1 MSVAATNGRS
11 AGLVAVTG
19 GTGFLGSHTV
29 AALVSAGARVRLLV
43 RTPARVAPALGP
55 LGVDAGAV
63 GTVVGDVTDPAAVGR
78 VCEGADAVV
87 HLGSVYSFDRRRR
100 DDIARTNVLG
110 TETVLRAAVRSGA
123 GTVVHVS
130 TVGALIPSAD
140 PELHAGSAVGRPAEP
155 YLASKAAC
163 ERVARLLQDEGAP
176 VRIAYPPALLG
187 PHDPGLGDQTGR
199 LRDVLRGLMPVWPT
213 GGFPLGDVR
222 DTAAALAGLA
232 TGPAPDSP
240 DRIFTPNHYLGTADY
255 LAALRAATG
264 RALPA
269 ARLPGRAM
277 LPAARLADALQR
289 VWPWHIPAEYGAAYT
304 CVHAVPVAADAT
316 VGAPASR
323 PVEET
328 MADAV
333 HWMYRTGLLT
343 KRQAGAASV
352 RTAS

>member
-1 MSVAATNGRS
+1 MNAVIRP

-29 AALVSAGARVRLLV
+29 AALAAAGARVRLLV
-43 RTPARVAPALGP
+43 RDPARVAPALGP
-55 LGVDAGAV
+55 LGVDPDAV
-63 GTVVGDVTDPAAVGR
+63 RTVVGDVTDAAAASR

-100 DDIARTNVLG
+100 AAIARTNVLG

-123 GTVVHVS
+123 RAVVHVS

-140 PELHAGSAVGRPAEP
+140 PELHADSAVGRPTEP
-155 YLASKAAC
+155 YLASKAAG
-163 ERVARLLQDEGAP
+163 EQVARLLQQEGAP

-187 PHDPGLGDQTGR
+187 PHDPGIGDQTGR
-199 LRDVLRGLMPVWPT
+199 LRDALRGLMPLWPT

-222 DTAAALAGLA
+222 DTATVLAALA
-232 TGPAPDSP
+232 TGAAPDTP
-240 DRIFTPNHYLGTADY
+240 ARIFTPNRFVSTADY

-277 LPAARLADALQR
+277 LPAARLVDVLQR
-289 VWPWHIPAEYGAAYT
+289 WWPWHIPAEYGAAYT
-304 CVHAVPVAADAT
+304 CVHAVPVAADTAA
-316 VGAPASR
+316 GGPAPR
-323 PVEET
+323 PIEQT
-328 MADAV
+328 MAETA
-333 HWMYRTGLLT
+333 HWLYREGLLT
-343 KRQAGAASV
+343 RRQAGAAGG
-352 RTAS
+352 RTAP